1 MKNNSTNKKNDQQIQ
16 MSDEKDYKINGLQ
29 KSTKNLLNAVKYIE
43 KDKEK
48 EESSNQIENDRLKA
62 EINLLEISK
71 KHLIDELDT
80 KSIEI
85 TEMNNN

>member
-1 MKNNSTNKKNDQQIQ
+1 
-16 MSDEKDYKINGLQ
+16 
-29 KSTKNLLNAVKYIE
+29 LNAVKYIE